1 MNRGRGTFFLEKTY
15 SNLFTNMIQL
25 TVYSGGPG
33 QRGGPAGRGRGG
45 GRGGGPDRHTRGRP
59 Y

>member
-1 MNRGRGTFFLEKTY
+1 MNRGRGKFSFENESL
-15 SNLFTNMIQL
+15 LIL
-25 TVYSGGPG
+25 ISGGPG
-33 QRGGPAGRGRGG
+33 QRGGQAGRGRGG

>member
-1 MNRGRGTFFLEKTY
+1 
-15 SNLFTNMIQL
+15 MIQL